1 MANVFDVA
9 TYILDKL
16 ETVTTM
22 KLQKLVYYCQAWSL
36 VWDDEPIISNEFEAW
51 INGPVC
57 RELYNEH
64 KHKYRV
70 EKGEFDYK
78 KSNEELTKIQKETID
93 AVLDFYGDREPHY
106 LIELTHKE
114 DPWRLARGDC
124 KDGDYCKNIITKE
137 SMLKYYGGL

>member
-1 MANVFDVA
+1 MINVFDVA
-9 TYILDKL
+9 SYILDRL
-16 ETVTTM
+16 GTVTTM

-57 RELYNEH
+57 RELYNAH

-70 EKGEFDYK
+70 TRGEFDTK
-78 KSNEELTKIQKETID
+78 KSGEALTKIQTETID
-93 AVLDFYGDREPHY
+93 AVLDFYGDKEPYY

-114 DPWRLARGDC
+114 EPWKLARGDC
-124 KDGDYCKNIITKE
+124 KDNDYSNNVITKE
-137 SMLKYYGGL
+137 SMLKYYSEL